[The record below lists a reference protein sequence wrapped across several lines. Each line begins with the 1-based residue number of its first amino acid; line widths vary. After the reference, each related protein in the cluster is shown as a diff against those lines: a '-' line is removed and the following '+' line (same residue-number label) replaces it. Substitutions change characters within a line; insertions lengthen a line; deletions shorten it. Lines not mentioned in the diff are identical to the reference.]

1 MTANVSRWT
10 PKYWRFEGTV
20 CKDWATSYTGRRR
33 LAPAQ
38 AGSARRCMEDSP
50 MKKNIIAG
58 LLAGLLALSA
68 VACSSGGGG
77 GGGATEGG
85 AASEAPAS
93 E

>member
-1 MTANVSRWT
+1 
-10 PKYWRFEGTV
+10 
-20 CKDWATSYTGRRR
+20 
-33 LAPAQ
+33 
-38 AGSARRCMEDSP
+38 

-77 GGGATEGG
+77 GATEGGG
-85 AASEAPAS
+85 AASEATAS

>member
-1 MTANVSRWT
+1 
-10 PKYWRFEGTV
+10 
-20 CKDWATSYTGRRR
+20 
-33 LAPAQ
+33 
-38 AGSARRCMEDSP
+38 

>member
-1 MTANVSRWT
+1 
-10 PKYWRFEGTV
+10 
-20 CKDWATSYTGRRR
+20 
-33 LAPAQ
+33 
-38 AGSARRCMEDSP
+38 

-77 GGGATEGG
+77 GGATEGG